1 MKVTRNYQ
9 VTIPAGVRER
19 AGIREGDLVEISYDE
34 REGVVK
40 IAPVRRKRLTIRLG
54 RGISVEEMER
64 AVEEALDEATSPW
77 HQRPGL

>member
-1 MKVTRNYQ
+1 MRRVVKVTRNYQ

-19 AGIREGDLVEISYDE
+19 AGIREGDLVEVSYDE

-54 RGISVEEMER
+54 KSISVEEMER
-64 AVEEALDEATSPW
+64 AVEEALDEATSP
-77 HQRPGL
+77 

>member
-19 AGIREGDLVEISYDE
+19 AGIREGDLVEVSYDE

-54 RGISVEEMER
+54 KSISVEEMER
-64 AVEEALDEATSPW
+64 AVEEALDEATSP
-77 HQRPGL
+77 